1 MNIITMQTLISPTL
15 DEEQQL
21 NDLISFHNMLILSP
35 PQSLNPRHMGN
46 DFGGRLRD
54 YQIHAFSLHF
64 QFFHYI
70 IKFPPYS
77 SPLISQGL

>member
-21 NDLISFHNMLILSP
+21 NDLIYFHNMLILSP

-54 YQIHAFSLHF
+54 YQIHAFSL
-64 QFFHYI
+64 
-70 IKFPPYS
+70 FPH
-77 SPLISQGL
+77 LWILEKKR